1 MRASQCSYA
10 ERQAA
15 PFSTMS
21 RTCAVRRTLAGVHS
35 CIAQAGGV
43 SSSILV
49 RVVTVGAGATVEHAA
64 NIIRH
69 GKIQ

>member
-1 MRASQCSYA
+1 MRTAQLSYA
-10 ERQAA
+10 ARQAL

-21 RTCAVRRTLAGVHS
+21 RTCAVRRTVAAVHN
-35 CIAQAGGV
+35 CISGAGGV
-43 SSSILV
+43 SSSIFV